1 MWGPLGA
8 RRRRRGVTRAEMR
21 LHNGEL
27 AVFSCSF
34 NNDANVMK
42 AFLGAMGRGGG
53 GGQGGGSQLQV

>member
-1 MWGPLGA
+1 
-8 RRRRRGVTRAEMR
+8 MR

-42 AFLGAMGRGGG
+42 AFLGAMGKGGG
-53 GGQGGGSQLQV
+53 GGQGGVLQLQV